1 MYKAEDANKKTLF
14 EKFTDWHRNRLY
26 ESQLIEPVVDYFE
39 FPILW
44 TRSRPLLQHLFFIY
58 KAYLNE
64 VKLFLAETE
73 CEGNAANNTNT
84 NNLCTEIRDIC
95 NGIIG
100 SLSDLYSMKEKD
112 AEDSLH
118 KVIKSIGIN
127 AKSMPFV
134 INEGENKQIP
144 KTLFKIRPNKKDL
157 VCKSDFLHIPFNKRY
172 LASQQRFSAMAL
184 PCLYLGFSKE
194 VCIAEVGK
202 SGSIAE
208 FEING
213 PLNIIDLT
221 LPKKNGEEKDNYNS
235 FKLWPLLAACYVAV
249 PRELDKG
256 KKINF
261 SEEYLFPQLL
271 TRTFVKIYLSGNSK
285 HNETYGICYY
295 SCRNKELDPMVD
307 TYKNLVLFAKEQ
319 IPQEMDITE
328 DYNFAGSSAFDTS
341 LEEKII
347 FKTAYNL

>member
-1 MYKAEDANKKTLF
+1 MNQPSFNAF
-14 EKFTDWHRNRLY
+14 IDWHRNRLY
-26 ESQLIEPVVDYFE
+26 ESQLIEPIVDYFE

-44 TRSRPLLQHLFFIY
+44 TRSRPLLLHLFFIY

-64 VKLFLAETE
+64 VKTFLSDYRLDV
-73 CEGNAANNTNT
+73 NADNF
-84 NNLCTEIRDIC
+84 CDDIQIIC
-95 NGIIG
+95 NEIIA
-100 SLSDLYSMKEKD
+100 SLSDSYSMKERN
-112 AEDSLH
+112 AEAHLCS
-118 KVIKSIGIN
+118 VIKKIGILELF
-127 AKSMPFV
+127 ASK
-134 INEGENKQIP
+134 ENQDIVSS
-144 KTLFKIRPNKKDL
+144 KTFYKIRPDQKDL
-157 VCKSDFLHIPFNKRY
+157 VCKTDFLHIPFNKRY

-202 SGSIAE
+202 SGTIAE
-208 FEING
+208 FEINDS
-213 PLNIIDLT
+213 LNIIDLT
-221 LPKKNGEEKDNYNS
+221 LPNENDNEDKFYM

-249 PRELDKG
+249 PRELDHG

-261 SEEYLFPQLL
+261 KEEYLFPQLL
-271 TRTFVKIYLSGNSK
+271 TRIFIERRGNCADDYK
-285 HNETYGICYY
+285 RIDGICYY
-295 SCRNKELDPMVD
+295 SCRNRELDPKLD